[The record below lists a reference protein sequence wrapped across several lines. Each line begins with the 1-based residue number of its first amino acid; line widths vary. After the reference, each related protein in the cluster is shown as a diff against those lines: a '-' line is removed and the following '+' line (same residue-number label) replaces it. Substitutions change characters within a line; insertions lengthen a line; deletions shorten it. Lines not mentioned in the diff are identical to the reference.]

1 MKRTRKSAKKP
12 VKQATWGDKLDEAWG
27 WTKDLSSTLW
37 TKLMGTAFDDEF
49 PLGLGLVLDRAHF
62 RSSNTSMSTVLPSH
76 TVRRT
81 KLATHRTSNSR
92 F

>member
-12 VKQATWGDKLDEAWG
+12 VKQATWGDKLNEAWG

-49 PLGLGLVLDRAHF
+49 PLGLGLVLTGGAILVGCLDPWTVIGILGVVLGAH
-62 RSSNTSMSTVLPSH
+62 
-76 TVRRT
+76 
-81 KLATHRTSNSR
+81 KLYHI
-92 F
+92 FKWQ

>member
-49 PLGLGLVLDRAHF
+49 PLGLGLVLTGGAILVGCLDPWTVIGILGVVLGAH
-62 RSSNTSMSTVLPSH
+62 
-76 TVRRT
+76 
-81 KLATHRTSNSR
+81 KLYHI
-92 F
+92 FKWQ

>member
-12 VKQATWGDKLDEAWG
+12 VKQGAWGDKLNEAWG

-49 PLGLGLVLDRAHF
+49 PLGLGLVLTGGAILIGCLDPWTVIGILGVVLGAH
-62 RSSNTSMSTVLPSH
+62 
-76 TVRRT
+76 
-81 KLATHRTSNSR
+81 KLYHI
-92 F
+92 FKWQ

>member
-12 VKQATWGDKLDEAWG
+12 VKQATWGDKLNEAWG

-49 PLGLGLVLDRAHF
+49 PLGLGLVLTGGAILIGCLDPWTVIGILGVVLGAH
-62 RSSNTSMSTVLPSH
+62 
-76 TVRRT
+76 
-81 KLATHRTSNSR
+81 KLYHI
-92 F
+92 FKWQ